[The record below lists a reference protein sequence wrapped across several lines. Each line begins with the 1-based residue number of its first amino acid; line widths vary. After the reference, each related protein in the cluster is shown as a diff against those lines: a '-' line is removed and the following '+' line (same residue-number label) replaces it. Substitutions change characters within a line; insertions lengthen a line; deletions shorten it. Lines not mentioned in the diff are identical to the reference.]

1 MEAST
6 QHELDLGYPILD
18 RIRFRLTP
26 LVVLLEIVGEV
37 AIQIEATSIVSEKRN
52 EIY

>member
-6 QHELDLGYPILD
+6 QHELYLGYPILD

-52 EIY
+52 EIF